1 MPADV
6 VHGMNAHPD
15 NTRLAARMGAGLSR
29 RTLLVALLGAPV
41 LTAVVASCGD
51 NTQGAGA
58 NPPVATGDTTPPT
71 TQATTVDTT
80 AETRPATTEPASTD
94 PTADPTTDSVT
105 PNGTGIAHPTGVDD
119 VVVRL
124 AYVGGFVPANVAF
137 TSLPTV
143 LISGDG
149 RVYTQGVH
157 TDIYPGPLVPTM
169 NVRTITEAGIQ
180 KVLRAADD
188 AHLLRTPPDYSAQLN
203 IADAPDT
210 QLILDAKDGTF
221 VHQAYAL
228 GLADPAE
235 TKDRN
240 VLNGVCIQIADLE
253 QYFGADILGP
263 DAAFEP
269 TAYRIQAT
277 VVAPEQMPVATEGP
291 TSRTVAWPAEI
302 GVPLAS
308 AATCVVVPASTA
320 GTILTDADQLT
331 YFTDAGIT
339 YSVAAAPLLPGD
351 HC

>member
-1 MPADV
+1 
-6 VHGMNAHPD
+6 
-15 NTRLAARMGAGLSR
+15 MGSGLSR
-29 RTLLVALLGAPV
+29 RSLLLAVLAAPA
-41 LTAVVASCGD
+41 LTAVLAACGD

-58 NPPVATGDTTPPT
+58 NPPLPTAGTTGDTAGT
-71 TQATTVDTT
+71 T
-80 AETRPATTEPASTD
+80 PASTD
-94 PTADPTTDSVT
+94 PASTVPASTDPVVSDPTSTDATST
-105 PNGTGIAHPTGVDD
+105 PGQDDGTAIAHPTGADD

-124 AYVGGFVPANVAF
+124 AYVGGFVPPNVAF
-137 TSLPTV
+137 ASLPTV

-149 RVYTQGVH
+149 LVYTEAVH
-157 TDIYPGPLVPTM
+157 TEIYPGPLVPTM
-169 NVRTITEAGIQ
+169 NVRTITEVGLQ

-210 QLILDAKDGTF
+210 QLILGAKDGTF

-263 DAAFEP
+263 DAPFVP
-269 TAYRIQAT
+269 TAYRVQAAPVT
-277 VVAPEQMPVATEGP
+277 PEQMPVATEGP

-308 AATCVVVPASTA
+308 AATCAVVQAATA
-320 GTILTDADQLT
+320 GMILSDADQLT
-331 YFTDAGIT
+331 YFTDAGVT
-339 YSVAAAPLLPGD
+339 YLVAAAPLLPGD
-351 HC
+351 RC